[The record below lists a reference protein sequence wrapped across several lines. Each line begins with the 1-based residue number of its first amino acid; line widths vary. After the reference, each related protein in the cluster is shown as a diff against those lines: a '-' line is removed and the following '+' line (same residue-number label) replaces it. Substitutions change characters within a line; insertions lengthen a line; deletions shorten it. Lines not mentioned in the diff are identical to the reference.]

1 MTADKPT
8 IGFIGTGLLGGPI
21 VLRLLDQG
29 YRVIVHDIDRAKLAP
44 LSQRGAGTAASPAE
58 VTAAA
63 DIVQLCLIST
73 AAVEAVVAGTD
84 GVIETADA
92 RKLLVDHSTTETAT
106 TKRLAARLEAET
118 GMGWVDAPV
127 SGGPPA
133 AAAGALTIMAGGRA
147 ADFERARPVLDAI
160 AGSATRMGEVG
171 AGQVTKMINQ
181 ILVLNQYCV
190 MAEALKLAE
199 ASGIDATKI
208 PQCLAGG
215 YADSRMLAHFFPR
228 MIERLYEPPA
238 GYARQ
243 VLKDLDM
250 VHDLAKET
258 KTPTPMS
265 SQAASLYRLLV
276 ARGHGEQDAIAIYK
290 LYDEPPI

>member
-1 MTADKPT
+1 MTDDKPA
-8 IGFIGTGLLGGPI
+8 IGFIGVGLLGGAI
-21 VLRLLDQG
+21 ALRLLDEG
-29 YRVIVHDIDRAKLAP
+29 YRLVVHDIDRAKLQP
-44 LSQRGAGTAASPAE
+44 LVERGAVAAATPAE
-58 VTAAA
+58 VTGAA

-73 AAVEAVVAGTD
+73 AAVEEVVLGPS
-84 GVIETADA
+84 GVVEAADEA
-92 RKLLVDHSTTETAT
+92 KVVVDHSTTETGAT
-106 TKRLAARLEAET
+106 RRMAAHLQQAA
-118 GMGWVDAPV
+118 GMGWLDAPV

-133 AAAGALTIMAGGRA
+133 AATGSLTIMVGGA
-147 ADFERARPVLDAI
+147 AEDFARVRPVLASI
-160 AGSATRMGEVG
+160 AGGVTHMGPVG

-290 LYDEPPI
+290 LYDEPPV